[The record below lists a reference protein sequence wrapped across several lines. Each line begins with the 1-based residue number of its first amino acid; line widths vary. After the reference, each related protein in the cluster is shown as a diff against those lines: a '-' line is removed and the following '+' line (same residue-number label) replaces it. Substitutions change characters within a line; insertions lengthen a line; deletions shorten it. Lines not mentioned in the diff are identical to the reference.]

1 MREVKEGGIM
11 GKWRRRAVA
20 ALIAPVLIL
29 AVAWCAGALWF
40 DGPASRWQAGLLAA
54 GFLLAC
60 LAIAAGLR
68 PPRRAAFAVAFA
80 VLFVAAWWIRIPPSN
95 DRDWQRDVA
104 LLPTAELSG
113 SRLTVH
119 NVRNFDYR
127 SETDYIERWETR
139 SYDLDALQG
148 IDIFLCY
155 WGPTLIAHTIVSW
168 EFADGSRLAASIETR
183 KEAGESYSAV
193 RGFFR
198 QFEIY
203 YVLAD
208 ERDVVRLRTNHR
220 GERVFLYRMKATPT
234 QARALL
240 LEYVAEI
247 NGLARRPRWY
257 NALTNSCTTAIR
269 HHAQR
274 IQAANPWDWR
284 ILANGLAD
292 RMSYERG
299 SIDTSL
305 PFEELRRRSEV
316 TERARAAGQAPDFS
330 RRIRVGLP
338 GKGNRP

>member
-1 MREVKEGGIM
+1 MK
-11 GKWRRRAVA
+11 KWGRRVA
-20 ALIAPVLIL
+20 AVLL
-29 AVAWCAGALWF
+29 STVLVPAVAWCAAALWF

-54 GFLLAC
+54 GFPAAC

-68 PPRRAAFAVAFA
+68 PPRRAAFAVVFA
-80 VLFVAAWWIRIPPSN
+80 VLVVAAWWIRIPPSN

-104 LLPTAELSG
+104 LPPTAELSG

-127 SETDYIERWETR
+127 SETDFAERWETR
-139 SYDLDALQG
+139 SYDLDTLQG

-168 EFADGSRLAASIETR
+168 EFADGSHLAASIETR
-183 KEAGESYSAV
+183 KEVGEGYSAV

-220 GERVFLYRMKATPT
+220 GERLFLYRMKASPA

-240 LEYVAEI
+240 VEYVKEI
-247 NGLARRPRWY
+247 NGLAVKPRWY

-269 HHAQR
+269 HHARR
-274 IQAANPWDWR
+274 IQAAKPWDWR
-284 ILANGLAD
+284 ILANGHAD

-330 RRIRVGLP
+330 RRIRFGLP
-338 GKGNRP
+338 GGHSTETSWK